1 MTDLDAIK
9 ARVQVLQRH
18 AGSTDYAA
26 RVIADCAALVAE
38 VERLRDHRELC
49 TDNLRKGYETGKSE
63 ERAAVVAWLR
73 EHWSAVLEQT
83 PQQTAKLIERGE
95 HRRKETL

>member
-18 AGSTDYAA
+18 AGGTDYAA

-38 VERLRDHRELC
+38 VERLQQVQPKRDYYASF
-49 TDNLRKGYETGKSE
+49 GAAQ

-73 EHWSAVLEQT
+73 GKFPEWPAGTNGFADEV
-83 PQQTAKLIERGE
+83 ERGD
-95 HRRKETL
+95 HRREGAP

>member
-26 RVIADCAALVAE
+26 QVIADSIALVAE
-38 VERLRDHRELC
+38 VERLQQVQPKRDYYASL
-49 TDNLRKGYETGKSE
+49 GAAQ

-73 EHWSAVLEQT
+73 AESYLTLYEASPWDISDR
-83 PQQTAKLIERGE
+83 IERGE
-95 HRRKETL
+95 HRREGAP